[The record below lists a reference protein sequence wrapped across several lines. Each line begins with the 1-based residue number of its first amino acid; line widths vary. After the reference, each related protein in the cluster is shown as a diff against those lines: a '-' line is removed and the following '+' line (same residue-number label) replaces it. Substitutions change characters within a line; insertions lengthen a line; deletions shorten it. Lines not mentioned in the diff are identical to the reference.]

1 MVSLGKGNGW
11 PWKKWLALEKAMDS
25 LGKGNGWPWKRQWLA
40 LEKALCKVH
49 VAYLEKGFLNTT
61 KWFDLQNCR

>member
-1 MVSLGKGNGW
+1 
-11 PWKKWLALEKAMDS
+11 MDS

>member
-49 VAYLEKGFLNTT
+49 VAYLEHHKVV
-61 KWFDLQNCR
+61 